1 MKTTITK
8 IALLGIAGAIAFVLC
23 SFKSDM
29 PPTKPSPATVLEDEW
44 AEWTKVHEFVDEKI
58 CNVIVENE
66 KSKGHKVNMQSFSR
80 CPSGYESN
88 IATKHEAVKTD
99 KYVYGKINFY
109 KGCSP
114 KYICDFKVCVAKGTA
129 LVKTKEM
136 PEYIPVAEWLEKKD
150 VSSKGTLV
158 KG

>member
-8 IALLGIAGAIAFVLC
+8 IGLLGIAGAIAFALC
-23 SFKSDM
+23 SFKTTM
-29 PPTKPSPATVLEDEW
+29 PPTKTAVPTEEDEW
-44 AEWTKVHEFVDEKI
+44 AEWTKVHDFVDEKI
-58 CNVIVENE
+58 CNVIIENE
-66 KSKGHKVNMQSFSR
+66 KSKGHNVHVQSFSR

-88 IATKHEAVKTD
+88 IATKQENVKVD
-99 KYVYGKINFY
+99 KFVFGKINFY

-136 PEYIPVAEWLEKKD
+136 TEYIPVADWLGKKET
-150 VSSKGTLV
+150 KGALV